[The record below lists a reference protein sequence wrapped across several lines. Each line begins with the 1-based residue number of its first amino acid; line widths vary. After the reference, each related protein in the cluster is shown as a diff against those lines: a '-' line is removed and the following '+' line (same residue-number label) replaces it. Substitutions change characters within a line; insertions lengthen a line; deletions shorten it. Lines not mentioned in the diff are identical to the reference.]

1 MKSCAGHGDDL
12 ARVVGGVGEA
22 CRINSFSEETP
33 VVTDEG
39 AIPIKDVDVGERV
52 LAWDELTDTT
62 DYYLVTAAF
71 SHVDATI
78 VELTIN
84 GEVIE
89 TTAD

>member
-39 AIPIKDVDVGERV
+39 AIPIKDVDVGDRV
-52 LAWDELTDTT
+52 LAWDELTETT
-62 DYYLVTAAF
+62 DYTSSPPRSRMSMPRL
-71 SHVDATI
+71 SS
-78 VELTIN
+78 
-84 GEVIE
+84 
-89 TTAD
+89 